1 MLLFRYS
8 ALTFN
13 THRIHYDRKY
23 CMEEEGYEG
32 LLVHAPL
39 LATLLIE
46 KAIIENP
53 GLRLQSFQFQALSP
67 VFDEKPFFVCGSK
80 NKKKTQFRVKLFFFE
95 NIKNDTLFFDPP
107 SAEG

>member
-39 LATLLIE
+39 
-46 KAIIENP
+46 
-53 GLRLQSFQFQALSP
+53 
-67 VFDEKPFFVCGSK
+67 
-80 NKKKTQFRVKLFFFE
+80 
-95 NIKNDTLFFDPP
+95 
-107 SAEG
+107 